1 MGKNDDFFEEFREQ
15 SLIKAKIVR
24 DYFWAWAKVII
35 GAQRRYGGED
45 RIAYID
51 LFSGPGRDKAGT
63 KSTPLLVIETA
74 IGDPQMRDRLVTIFN
89 DKDSDNS
96 QSLEEAIRSVPDV
109 ERLKYQPLVMNE
121 DVGTEI
127 VSMFDEMNF
136 VPTLFFVDPWGYKG
150 LTLQLIDSVLK
161 DWGCDCIIFFN
172 YNRINMGLPNQAVD
186 AHMNALFGERRADA
200 LRERLNGLNAT
211 DREIAIVEEI
221 AEALKALGGKYVL
234 PFTFKTEKGRR
245 TSHHLIFV
253 SKAFKGYEIM
263 REIMAKQSTT
273 SDQGVPSFCYN
284 PADQRFP
291 LLFEL
296 TRPLDD
302 LLEMLLRDFAGDT
315 LTVRQ
320 AYERHSVGKRYV
332 LKNYKDALRQLEAA
346 GKVQARPPAA
356 ERPTRKG
363 ERTFADSVLVTFPKR
378 KRS

>member
-1 MGKNDDFFEEFREQ
+1 MAKNDDFFEEFREQ

-35 GAQRRYGGED
+35 GAQKRYGGED

-63 KSTPLLVIETA
+63 ESTPLLVIETA
-74 IGDPQMRDRLVTIFN
+74 IADPEMRGRLVPIFN
-89 DKDSDNS
+89 DRDSNNS
-96 QSLEEAIRSVPDV
+96 RSLEEAIRSLPGVD
-109 ERLKYQPLVMNE
+109 RLKYDPLVMNA

-127 VSMFDEMNF
+127 VSMFDKMNF

-161 DWGCDCIIFFN
+161 DWGCDCIVFFN

-186 AHMNALFGERRADA
+186 THMNALFGEKRADA
-200 LRERLNGLNAT
+200 LRERLNGLDAA
-211 DREIAIVEEI
+211 DREIAIVEGI

-234 PFTFKTEKGRR
+234 PFTFKTEKGTR

-263 REIMAKQSTT
+263 KEIMAKQSTA

-302 LLEMLLRDFAGDT
+302 LLKMLLCDFAGNT
-315 LTVRQ
+315 FTVRQ
-320 AYERHSVGKRYV
+320 VYERHSVGKRYV

-346 GKVQARPPAA
+346 GKVEADPPAA
-356 ERPTRKG
+356 ERPLRKG
-363 ERTFADSVLVTFPKR
+363 ELTFADSVLVAFPKR
-378 KRS
+378 KRN